1 VLFLSAVY
9 FYRAFGQIL
18 ASEFP
23 LPELRP
29 TSPDVPRWTI
39 RFGGVWRRGAE
50 ATGVVLGSEP
60 LYQGYQATLTSTD
73 AGWRILVGDTG
84 EYEFAEEGRTITVW
98 RYPEGSED
106 FLRGHLLGRVIAATL
121 HREGMLVLHGS
132 AVGYPA
138 GASAFLAPKG
148 TGKSTLALA
157 LTLGGGKLLS
167 DDALPVRVESPPMV
181 WPGVHSMRLREDSV
195 EQMGGGDPATQR
207 ADGKYLVGNLP
218 DERLEESPQPL
229 RALYLL
235 VGAERIAEGGPVA
248 RRRLAIPAAA
258 TALVGMSK
266 IPLML
271 GKGEGPELLRRAVQL
286 ASRVPVYQ
294 LMILRDMQRLPEVA
308 ARIAE
313 WQREAV
319 A

>member
-1 VLFLSAVY
+1 MY

-29 TSPDVPRWTI
+29 TSPAAPRWTI
-39 RFGGVWRRGAE
+39 RFGGVWRRGTD

-60 LYQGYQATLTSTD
+60 LYQGYAATLTRSD
-73 AGWRILVGDTG
+73 AGWRIVVDDTG
-84 EYEFAEEGRTITVW
+84 EYEFADDGRTITAW

-121 HREGMLVLHGS
+121 HRQGLLVLHGS
-132 AVGYPA
+132 AVAYPS
-138 GASAFLAPKG
+138 GAAAFLAPKG

-157 LTLGGGKLLS
+157 LTLAGGKLLS
-167 DDALPVRVESPPMV
+167 DDALPVQVDAEPMV
-181 WPGVHSMRLREDSV
+181 WPGVHSMRLREDSAG
-195 EQMGGGDPATQR
+195 QIGGGDPATRR
-207 ADGKYLVGNLP
+207 ADGKFVVGSLP
-218 DERLEESPQPL
+218 DERLEEAPQPL

-235 VGAERIAEGGPVA
+235 VGAEKIAEGGPVA
-248 RRRLAIPAAA
+248 RRRLATPAAA
-258 TALVGMSK
+258 AALVGMSK

-271 GKGEGPELLRRAVQL
+271 GKAEGPELLRRAVQL
-286 ASRVPVYQ
+286 ASRVPVFQ
-294 LMILRDMQRLPEVA
+294 LMIQRDMQRLPEVA
-308 ARIAE
+308 SRIAE
-313 WQREAV
+313 WQREAI

>member
-1 VLFLSAVY
+1 MY

-29 TSPDVPRWTI
+29 TSPATPRWTI

-60 LYQGYQATLTSTD
+60 LYQDHTATLRSGPD
-73 AGWRILVGDTG
+73 GWRIVVDDTG
-84 EYEFAEEGRTITVW
+84 EYEFADEGRTITVW

-121 HREGMLVLHGS
+121 HREGRLVLHGS
-132 AVGYPA
+132 AVSFPD

-157 LTLGGGKLLS
+157 LTLNGARLMS
-167 DDALPVRVESPPMV
+167 DDALPVQADPAPVV
-181 WPGVHSMRLREDSV
+181 WPGVHSMRLREDSAG
-195 EQMGGGDPATQR
+195 QIGGGDPATQR
-207 ADGKYLVGNLP
+207 ADGKFLVGDLP
-218 DERLEESPQPL
+218 AERLEDAPQPL
-229 RALYLL
+229 RAIYLL

-248 RRRLAIPAAA
+248 RRRLAVPAAA
-258 TALVGMSK
+258 ASLVGMSK

-271 GKGEGPELLRRAVQL
+271 GKAEGPELLRRAVQL
-286 ASRVPVYQ
+286 AARVPVYQ
-294 LMILRDMQRLPEVA
+294 LMILRDMQRLPDVA
-308 ARIAE
+308 VRIAE
-313 WQREAV
+313 WQREPV
-319 A
+319 G